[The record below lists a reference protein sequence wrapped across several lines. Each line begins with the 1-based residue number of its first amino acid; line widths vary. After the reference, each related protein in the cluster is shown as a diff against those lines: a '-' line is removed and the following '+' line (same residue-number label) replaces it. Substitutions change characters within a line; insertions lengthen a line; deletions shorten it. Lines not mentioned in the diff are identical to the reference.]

1 MAKTYKAAIY
11 RGVGKV
17 DVVDKPWPE
26 CGDDDVIVRNLM
38 AGLCGSDIH
47 AWRHGGK
54 DHMIWDDFEFGHE
67 VVSEIV
73 EIGSN
78 VRGLSLGDRVFP
90 NQGKA
95 LRDMS
100 RMGTV
105 GAFSEVIRIP
115 QCEAG
120 YSVLRI
126 DNDLPL
132 RSAVLFEPFVI
143 GLRGAKSLD
152 PGPGK
157 SAIVF
162 GAGII
167 GLAAAVML
175 DWLGCDK
182 VMVVEISEFRL
193 ENARK
198 LGLLTCN
205 PDQEDLLAR
214 AMAEFGS
221 SRTFMGERCAAD
233 LYVDA
238 IGHPVAIDNF
248 ARLAGRDAALSVVGV
263 HHAPVEIDLMH
274 VCYGNWKIGGCGN
287 LAIED
292 AVPEIMA
299 MMKSGRYD
307 LSSLVT
313 HEYPVDRIAEALE
326 MGSRTGEAQKVC
338 IAFAG
343 D

>member
-1 MAKTYKAAIY
+1 MTKTYKAAIY
-11 RGVGKV
+11 RGAGKV
-17 DVVDKPWPE
+17 DVIDKPWPE

-67 VVSEIV
+67 VVSEVV
-73 EIGSN
+73 EIGRN
-78 VRGLSLGDRVFP
+78 VRGLALGDRVFP

-105 GAFSEVIRIP
+105 GAFSEAIRIP
-115 QCEAG
+115 QCEVG

-132 RSAVLFEPFVI
+132 QSAVLFEPFVI

-152 PGPGK
+152 PRPGK
-157 SAIVF
+157 TAIVF

-167 GLAAAVML
+167 GLASAVML

-205 PDQEDLLAR
+205 PDKEDLLER
-214 AMAEFGS
+214 AKAEFGTS
-221 SRTFMGERCAAD
+221 QTFMGERCAAN

-238 IGHPVAIDNF
+238 IGHPVAIENF
-248 ARLAGRDAALSVVGV
+248 ARLAGRDAALAVVGV
-263 HHAPVEIDLMH
+263 HHAPVAIDLLQ
-274 VCYGNWKIGGCGN
+274 VCYGNWKVGGCGN

-299 MMKSGRYD
+299 MMQSGRYD
-307 LSSLVT
+307 LASLVT
-313 HEYPVDRIAEALE
+313 HEYPVDHIAEALD

-338 IAFAG
+338 IAFARE
-343 D
+343 